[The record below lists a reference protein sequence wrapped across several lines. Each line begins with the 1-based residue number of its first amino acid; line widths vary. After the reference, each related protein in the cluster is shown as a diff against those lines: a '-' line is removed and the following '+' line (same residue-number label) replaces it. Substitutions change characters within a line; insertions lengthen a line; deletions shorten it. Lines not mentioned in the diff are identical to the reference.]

1 MTRTSNLVVATVSA
15 FQLCYG
21 PVLYHYIVSHL
32 SGMFPVFPVFS
43 IVFNS
48 LETKYH
54 TFSMQ
59 FRKKK
64 FRKKY
69 FHFHIFWKWIRKEIF
84 WNCFSFRTTYLGKS
98 TFQNIWCSLYVLDIT
113 LKSKR
118 FQFFHWKS
126 TFKMNIAA
134 ILESFKNLE
143 YLMKIFSIQGH
154 LFRIFTLL
162 RTLRP
167 QIYLLLWIILK
178 RNFSEMKAVN
188 FY

>member
-64 FRKKY
+64 NSGKNIFISIYFESELEKKY
-69 FHFHIFWKWIRKEIF
+69 FGIVSASEPHIW
-84 WNCFSFRTTYLGKS
+84 GKA
-98 TFQNIWCSLYVLDIT
+98 L
-113 LKSKR
+113 SK
-118 FQFFHWKS
+118 
-126 TFKMNIAA
+126 
-134 ILESFKNLE
+134 
-143 YLMKIFSIQGH
+143 
-154 LFRIFTLL
+154 
-162 RTLRP
+162 
-167 QIYLLLWIILK
+167 IYGAPCM
-178 RNFSEMKAVN
+178 F
-188 FY
+188 